1 MRIGT
6 VVAIAAAFIPCWA
19 TAAGAQSPAVIWV
32 SQPVE
37 PGETV
42 MVYGGPWTD
51 VKAIELSGP
60 ERRTVRPLKATDDC
74 LNFVYPADWPL
85 AAFTAR
91 VTSGAS
97 GSVEFRVNALDVW
110 WLQGDAGPSASP
122 GGWLR
127 AFGRSI
133 GYNKGAV
140 LELRSAGRVNKLPA
154 ADCDRFSLRV
164 ELPKDL
170 PAGRYEV
177 FLNNG
182 LDEQPV
188 SAGRIEIAPY
198 KESWPEKIFN
208 VVDYGAVPND
218 ANDDSRAV
226 HAALA
231 DIAANGGGVLYFPR
245 GRYGMRGTL
254 ELPPHT
260 LLRGEDMTLSQIYW
274 LDEDAPKGPLV
285 SGKHHFGIE
294 NIFLVAG
301 NVDEGIVVI
310 PPEKD
315 DHWKNESVLL
325 RRVRARFLHTDN
337 STAEES
343 FRRSQAGGMPLR
355 IAGKFIRVV
364 DCDFYFSKGD
374 TAVSGDYL
382 LASGNRFEG
391 PGCGY
396 LGGRCCIF
404 ENNNSEGRGM
414 SFANGTRCFYLKG
427 NRIGGVYGDGDR
439 ETFTFDGGDP
449 AYADTVV
456 SAAGRT
462 VRLKPG
468 GWRHGPE
475 IWVDRPIFIVGG
487 KGAGQ
492 MRFITRVD
500 GRDVEID
507 RPWDIQPDAD
517 SYFAIA
523 QVRSKLLFVD
533 NHDRDGNPFAMY
545 GSAVDAVVAGNT
557 LERTGGLHAHGM
569 FKGAPEP
576 SWFIQF
582 LGNQI
587 VEGNSVR
594 GPFSFVVPAADSWLG
609 FFDRGIRK
617 PLTYPENRVGI
628 MRRNML
634 ESNAFLDSFGRVK
647 NLLVENNLV
656 RNADKGVVIGPDVQ
670 DAILRGNR
678 FDNVIRPYNVNDRTL
693 VSPADRLL
701 AGLSAAAVLKPGLP
715 DDWGQFISAAEAL
728 AKQDLPEAEAARA
741 AADILNRAARA
752 LSAKVGDRP
761 ISSAT
766 VAALFGLDLS
776 QSSPWLF
783 GRILPNKTNKIP
795 IGIAYPAWSLAATLT
810 ASTAG
815 IEGWQVRVDTPVKL
829 VPGKNGACG
838 VWITRPDG
846 PPALFT
852 LPVEYEIAGD
862 GWKFKFHERYS
873 WDNLDVTE
881 LLVAGPFKNAS
892 GKPLDPEVHP
902 PEIRL
907 DVTAAYDTLDGQRP
921 WVPVKADAAGVAD
934 LCKVFKNTEMATAHA
949 VAVVRA
955 ARALQVKVV
964 GGGPNSLV
972 FVNGQR
978 IGSSARRDAPR
989 CVDLHPGENLLHLI
1003 SSHGTGPWPVGF
1015 KLSAVDP
1022 VKPGD
1027 LQVVPAEGLAKT
1039 LAASQGERIP
1049 QGKGLPNSLDVDWKL
1064 LASDDFNRS
1073 RLGSG
1078 WKCQSPSWMTQN
1090 ACIIEGALA
1099 SEAGWGFLTFDQ
1111 EITSPVRIEFD
1122 MLAKGSMGGV
1132 TLSPKGLAW
1141 RNFWGNLAGR
1151 GYCLSLGWHDAKNNR
1166 LLRDVEA
1173 VVLDEKGRPPEPG
1186 QWCHVTAQFVSPRCQ
1201 LYVDGKLTLDYQDPA
1216 FLPGLDRIGL
1226 FTLGGSRFDNVR
1238 IYTSRE
1244 K

>member
-1 MRIGT
+1 MGTAHHNALGAFAMVGDAHPTNHPLQGVICMKIGT
-6 VVAIAAAFIPCWA
+6 VAARAIAVAFITCWA
-19 TAAGAQSPAVIWV
+19 AAAGAQAPAVIWV

-51 VKAIELSGP
+51 VKGIELSGP

-74 LNFVYPADWPL
+74 LSFVYPADWPL

-91 VTSGAS
+91 VTSGAA
-97 GSVEFRVNALDVW
+97 GSVEFRVNAPDVW
-110 WLQGDAGPSASP
+110 WLQGDAGRSASP

-133 GYNKGAV
+133 GYHKGAS
-140 LELRSAGRVNKLPA
+140 LELRGAGRVIKLPA

-164 ELPKDL
+164 ELPKD
-170 PAGRYEV
+170 PIAGRYEV
-177 FLNNG
+177 FLKNG

-198 KESWPEKIFN
+198 KEPWPEKIFN
-208 VVDYGAVPND
+208 VVDYGAVAND

-226 HAALA
+226 RAALA

-254 ELPPHT
+254 ELPPNT

-301 NVDEGIVVI
+301 NVDEGFVVT

-315 DHWKNESVLL
+315 DHWKKEGVLL

-337 STAEES
+337 FIAEES

-355 IAGKFIRVV
+355 ITADLVRVV

-374 TAVSGDYL
+374 SAVSGDYL

-456 SAAGRT
+456 SAADRT
-462 VRLKPG
+462 VQLKPG

-500 GRDVEID
+500 GRDVQID
-507 RPWDIQPDAD
+507 RPWDLQPDTD

-557 LERTGGLHAHGM
+557 LARTGGLHAHGM

-594 GPFSFVVPAADSWLG
+594 GPFSFVVPATDSWLG

-628 MRRNML
+628 MRRNVL

-678 FDNVIRPYNVNDRTL
+678 FENVIRPYNVNDRTL
-693 VSPADRLL
+693 VPPADRLL

-715 DDWGQFISAAEAL
+715 DDWGQFVSAAEAL
-728 AKQDLPEAEAARA
+728 AKQDLPEAEAAPA
-741 AADILNRAARA
+741 AAGILNRAARA
-752 LSAKVGDRP
+752 LSAKVGNRP
-761 ISSAT
+761 IASAT

-783 GRILPNKTNKIP
+783 GRIVPNKDTKIP
-795 IGIAYPAWSLAATLT
+795 IGIAYPAWSLPATLT

-815 IEGWQVRVDTPVKL
+815 IDGWQVRVDSPVKL

-838 VWITRPDG
+838 VWITRPACAIHAAGGIRDRRRRLEVQI
-846 PPALFT
+846 PRALFLGQPGRDRT
-852 LPVEYEIAGD
+852 AG
-862 GWKFKFHERYS
+862 G
-873 WDNLDVTE
+873 
-881 LLVAGPFKNAS
+881 
-892 GKPLDPEVHP
+892 
-902 PEIRL
+902 
-907 DVTAAYDTLDGQRP
+907 
-921 WVPVKADAAGVAD
+921 
-934 LCKVFKNTEMATAHA
+934 
-949 VAVVRA
+949 
-955 ARALQVKVV
+955 RALQERQRQAVGPRGASAGDPPGCDRSVRHARWPAPLGAGEGRCRR
-964 GGGPNSLV
+964 GGGSVQSVPEHRDGHRACRGGAPRRPGAASKNSWGRTQLAGV
-972 FVNGQR
+972 RQR
-978 IGSSARRDAPR
+978 PADRLQRSARRPALRRSQSGRQPAAP
-989 CVDLHPGENLLHLI
+989 HQQ
-1003 SSHGTGPWPVGF
+1003 PWH
-1015 KLSAVDP
+1015 
-1022 VKPGD
+1022 
-1027 LQVVPAEGLAKT
+1027 
-1039 LAASQGERIP
+1039 
-1049 QGKGLPNSLDVDWKL
+1049 
-1064 LASDDFNRS
+1064 
-1073 RLGSG
+1073 
-1078 WKCQSPSWMTQN
+1078 
-1090 ACIIEGALA
+1090 GALA
-1099 SEAGWGFLTFDQ
+1099 G
-1111 EITSPVRIEFD
+1111 RIQA
-1122 MLAKGSMGGV
+1122 LGGR
-1132 TLSPKGLAW
+1132 SGQ
-1141 RNFWGNLAGR
+1141 AGR
-1151 GYCLSLGWHDAKNNR
+1151 FAGGAGGGTGQDAGGFAGGQNR
-1166 LLRDVEA
+1166 
-1173 VVLDEKGRPPEPG
+1173 
-1186 QWCHVTAQFVSPRCQ
+1186 
-1201 LYVDGKLTLDYQDPA
+1201 
-1216 FLPGLDRIGL
+1216 
-1226 FTLGGSRFDNVR
+1226 
-1238 IYTSRE
+1238 
-1244 K
+1244 